1 MPSLF
6 WGWFWVVIGVLL
18 IIAGPILN
26 WFQFSPFGFPLPV
39 GALALMYGGIVV
51 IYYRTRSTV
60 IQLTPD
66 DLVMYGGK
74 LEQAVPTILDL
85 LQKKVPV
92 KDIVKK
98 VEQKHKLPREITYKY
113 IITLG
118 RRIKS
123 VEREQP

>member
-6 WGWFWVVIGVLL
+6 WGWFWVVIGILL
-18 IIAGPILN
+18 IIAGPVLN
-26 WFQFSPFGFPLPV
+26 WFQFAPLGFPIPV
-39 GALALMYGGIVV
+39 GALALLYGGIVV

-66 DLVMYGGK
+66 DFVMYGRQ

-92 KDIVKK
+92 KDIVDK
-98 VEQKHKLPREITYKY
+98 VEKQHKLPKEITYKY

-118 RRIKS
+118 RRMKS
-123 VEREQP
+123 QKDESL

>member
-6 WGWFWVVIGVLL
+6 WGWFWIVIGVLL

-26 WFQFSPFGFPLPV
+26 WFQFSPFGFPIPV
-39 GALALMYGGIVV
+39 GALALLYGGIVV

-66 DLVMYGGK
+66 DFVMHGRQ
-74 LEQAVPTILDL
+74 LEEAVPTILDL

-92 KDIVKK
+92 KEIV
-98 VEQKHKLPREITYKY
+98 ERIEAKHKLPKEITYKY

-118 RRIKS
+118 RRMKS
-123 VEREQP
+123 LEQDQG